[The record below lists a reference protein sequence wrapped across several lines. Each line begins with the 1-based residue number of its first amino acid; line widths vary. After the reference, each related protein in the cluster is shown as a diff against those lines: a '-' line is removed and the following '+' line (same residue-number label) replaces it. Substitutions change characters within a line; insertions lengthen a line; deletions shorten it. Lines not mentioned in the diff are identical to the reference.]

1 MTFEVINSQQKR
13 VMYCHDW
20 QYVPD
25 NDILRSMQ
33 QAGYKFKLD
42 GKNATVKQIDT
53 LSKDKENDK
62 NDRSN
67 D

>member
-25 NDILRSMQ
+25 NDMLRSMQ
-33 QAGYKFKLD
+33 QARYKFKLD
-42 GKNATVKQIDT
+42 GKHVTIKQINT
-53 LSKDKENDK
+53 LRSEKEND
-62 NDRSN
+62 NGRSN